1 MFKNVLNKTKEAA
14 RSVVTEV
21 EAEPEV
27 IQNSKASLKNM
38 KWSLKLLIQLA
49 RGYYLASDKQVTQGA
64 ALAGIFQ
71 KFGEQCSHSNYTVN
85 QTMPLSVS
93 LMEVGEGVKQSSIY
107 FQQYTQIFCD
117 KMALQLENLYKQH
130 VKKVSNLAKQQEEIR
145 IKYNSANNG
154 LKSAQKNN
162 TTGTKLAEKTT
173 EYETS
178 KSHYETVS
186 ANLVQAVKEMVEY
199 VQKEVAL
206 AIKQFV
212 QEQQLMVQE
221 CIKMWISAENKLFS
235 NESPAITGQ
244 QYQQPPPTSYE
255 NSPVNLDKLSI
266 HETSPP
272 PQPYGGEQQ
281 YQPQQDQYY
290 QPEPSAPP
298 PVDEYQPPQ
307 QTSPNP
313 FDQEDSNPF
322 DLR

>member
-1 MFKNVLNKTKEAA
+1 MFKNVLAKTKEAA

-21 EAEPEV
+21 EAEPDV

-49 RGYYLASDKQVTQGA
+49 RGYYLASDKQVSQGA
-64 ALAGIFQ
+64 ALSGIFQ
-71 KFGEQCSHSNYTVN
+71 KFGEQISHSNYTVN

-145 IKYNSANNG
+145 IKYNSANNA
-154 LKSAQKNN
+154 LKSAQKSNV
-162 TTGTKLAEKTT
+162 TGTKLAEKTT

-199 VQKEVAL
+199 VQKEVAI

-221 CIKMWISAENKLFS
+221 CIKMWINAENKLFI
-235 NESPAITGQ
+235 NESPVHTGQ
-244 QYQQPPPTSYE
+244 PPQQPTSYD
-255 NSPVNLDKLSI
+255 NSPVSLDKLSI

-272 PQPYGGEQQ
+272 PQPYGG
-281 YQPQQDQYY
+281 QQDQYY

-298 PVDEYQPPQ
+298 PINTTDEYQPPQ

-313 FDQEDSNPF
+313 FDQEDQNPF